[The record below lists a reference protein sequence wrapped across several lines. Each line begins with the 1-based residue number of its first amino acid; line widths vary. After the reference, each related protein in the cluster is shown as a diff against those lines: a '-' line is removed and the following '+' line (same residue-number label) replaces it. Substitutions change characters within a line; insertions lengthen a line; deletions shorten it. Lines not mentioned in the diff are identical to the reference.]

1 MNLPTAHNY
10 VIQNLIQNL
19 VSLEANFLKPNVL
32 LKLLNETELAMTDI
46 IEILSKE
53 ELTHELLEKEK
64 GNIKLIIEKLTR
76 LEKAS
81 HQKLNWANQFSNYLQ
96 KSINTNS
103 LF

>member
-1 MNLPTAHNY
+1 MSLPTAHNY

-32 LKLLNETELAMTDI
+32 LKLLNETELAMTDT

-81 HQKLNWANQFSNYLQ
+81 HEKLNWANQFSNYLQ
-96 KSINTNS
+96 KSINTK
-103 LF
+103 

>member
-32 LKLLNETELAMTDI
+32 LKLLNKTELAMTDI

-81 HQKLNWANQFSNYLQ
+81 HEKLNWANQFSNYLQ
-96 KSINTNS
+96 KSINTK
-103 LF
+103 

>member
-76 LEKAS
+76 LEKTS
-81 HQKLNWANQFSNYLQ
+81 HEKLNWANQFSNYLQ
-96 KSINTNS
+96 KSINTK
-103 LF
+103 

>member
-1 MNLPTAHNY
+1 MNLPTAQNY
-10 VIQNLIQNL
+10 VIQNLIHSL

-32 LKLLNETELAMTDI
+32 LKLLNKTELAMTDI

-76 LEKAS
+76 LEKTS
-81 HQKLNWANQFSNYLQ
+81 HEKLNWANQFSNYLQ
-96 KSINTNS
+96 KSINTK
-103 LF
+103 

>member
-1 MNLPTAHNY
+1 MNLPTAQNY

-81 HQKLNWANQFSNYLQ
+81 HEKLNLAKQFSNYLQ
-96 KSINTNS
+96 KSINTK
-103 LF
+103 

>member
-10 VIQNLIQNL
+10 VIQNLIENL

-32 LKLLNETELAMTDI
+32 LKLLNKTELAMAEI

-96 KSINTNS
+96 KSINTK
-103 LF
+103 

>member
-1 MNLPTAHNY
+1 MSLPTAQTY

-32 LKLLNETELAMTDI
+32 LKLLNETELAMTDT

-81 HQKLNWANQFSNYLQ
+81 HEKLNWANQFSNYLQ
-96 KSINTNS
+96 KSINTK
-103 LF
+103 

>member
-53 ELTHELLEKEK
+53 ELTHEFLEKEK
-64 GNIKLIIEKLTR
+64 DNIKLIIEKLTR
-76 LEKAS
+76 LEKTS
-81 HQKLNWANQFSNYLQ
+81 HEKLNWANQFSNYLQ
-96 KSINTNS
+96 KSINTK
-103 LF
+103 